1 MLSEGGVD
9 SISVV
14 GWMIGVIVDSS
25 PVLVSVPKDSSVTGG
40 VIVSSVLPV
49 VSMVTAADINVLS
62 SVRKTVVL
70 SDKGVDSISVEGSYI
85 NVNVDG
91 SPVLVSVAKDFSVTD
106 GVMVSS
112 VLPNVSMV
120 KTVVINVLSLVGRND
135 VLSSTFV
142 EESVIKVI
150 VDRCSVLD
158 SVLKDSPVTVGVTIS
173 LVLPVISMVALLPSS
188 IVTVD
193 TNVLSSVGTNE
204 VPSTTVLDPCSVV
217 IVIIEMV
224 DNS

>member
-1 MLSEGGVD
+1 MLTEGGID
-9 SISVV
+9 SNSVV
-14 GWMIGVIVDSS
+14 GSIVGVIVDSP

-40 VIVSSVLPV
+40 VLVSSVLPV
-49 VSMVTAADINVLS
+49 VSTVTAADINVLS
-62 SVRKTVVL
+62 SVRRTVVL

-85 NVNVDG
+85 NVIVDG
-91 SPVLVSVAKDFSVTD
+91 SPVLVSVAKDFSVTE

-112 VLPNVSMV
+112 LLPVVSMV
-120 KTVVINVLSLVGRND
+120 KAVVINVLSLVGRND

-142 EESVIKVI
+142 EESVINVI

-158 SVLKDSPVTVGVTIS
+158 SVPKDSSVTVGVTIS
-173 LVLPVISMVALLPSS
+173 LVLPVISMVALLPSL

-204 VPSTTVLDPCSVV
+204 VPSTAVLDPCSVV

>member
-14 GWMIGVIVDSS
+14 GSMIGVIVDGS

-142 EESVIKVI
+142 EESFIKVI